1 MGDPHVFVSMK
12 GLNQRLLWDKETYHE
27 VAGECVDP
35 RVIEEGSMDVGY
47 EAEVLGGPEVV
58 DLVAEEEMEETRRRL
73 VKEQDDAFAVG
84 QKMDM
89 VKRMVN
95 DRDVSRSIQRVQ
107 DVIDRKELRAE
118 MLESGLTASAFM
130 KKQKEGVFTH
140 EVMNLTRALEVL
152 HNPGDYEVEQIQKAA
167 SLVNNKAPA
176 PPSFAHPSQPAKRR
190 RQR

>member
-1 MGDPHVFVSMK
+1 MGDPHDVIREK
-12 GLNQRLLWDKETYHE
+12 GLQQRLLWDKEAYHD

-58 DLVAEEEMEETRRRL
+58 DLVAEEEMEETRL

-95 DRDVSRSIQRVQ
+95 DRDVSRNIQRVQ
-107 DVIDRKELRAE
+107 DVIDRRGLRAE

-130 KKQKEGVFTH
+130 KKQKKGVFTQ

-176 PPSFAHPSQPAKRR
+176 PPSSAHPSQPAKRR